1 MQEPNSSGLQPEQ
14 PESEGP
20 EGLELTSEQHTDQAQ
35 DLSESDSSE
44 SAEVVS
50 ASEEV
55 PENDTDS
62 GAGAEVEGADKKKWY
77 VLKVQSNRE
86 DRIRESLERRVA
98 VEGLQNLFGD
108 IIVPTE
114 RVSEI
119 KAGKKR
125 VSERK
130 LYPGYLMINMV
141 DPTLQENEAA
151 WFLVRETPGI
161 GDFTGSAGKPVPM
174 EPHEVERM
182 LGRETSKQEEQP
194 RLKIDFQPGEQVKVK
209 EGTFENFEGSVDA
222 VDESNGR
229 VTVMINI
236 FGRSTPV
243 ELEYWQVESV

>member
-1 MQEPNSSGLQPEQ
+1 MQEPNSTGLQPKQ
-14 PESEGP
+14 PASEGP
-20 EGLELTSEQHTDQAQ
+20 KGPELASEQHTDRAQ
-35 DLSESDSSE
+35 DLSEPDPSE
-44 SAEVVS
+44 PAEVVS
-50 ASEEV
+50 VSEEV
-55 PENDTDS
+55 PESDTDS
-62 GAGAEVEGADKKKWY
+62 GAEAEGGDKKKWY

-98 VEGLQNLFGD
+98 IEGVQDLFGD